1 MYEQQYLRWVWFDKY
16 FKTVCEYRRLAG
28 WVRNPLGGYQG
39 CSFIAVLVLYIYVI
53 SGVQHCCIIIYNLN
67 IVHSKQHNVR
77 SSPFVCSRG
86 KLWFICLVLELNK
99 INVARTFCN
108 NRKPCGSAKH
118 HCLRHRSGYRDT
130 IVTFCLMFTQFLLFV
145 CYVIYLSS
153 FCK

>member
-1 MYEQQYLRWVWFDKY
+1 M
-16 FKTVCEYRRLAG
+16 AG
-28 WVRNPLGGYQG
+28 WVRTPLGGYQG

-118 HCLRHRSGYRDT
+118 HCLRHRSGYRYHCDVLFNVYIAST
-130 IVTFCLMFTQFLLFV
+130 IRMLCD
-145 CYVIYLSS
+145 LSLVRL
-153 FCK
+153 